1 MRIEVSKNALIGLIK
16 SAPIRY
22 VRYVRYTQELN
33 EAGKWSFDM
42 NGPTAFNWEV
52 NCKQNFS

>member
-16 SAPIRY
+16 SAPI
-22 VRYVRYTQELN
+22 RYVRYTQELN